1 MFKDIK
7 VKDWMTHPVISI
19 PLDTSVST
27 AQHQMR
33 EMHIRHL
40 PIVDH
45 HRLVGILSLG
55 DLREAS
61 PSDATALSIWELNYL
76 WEQLTVEKIM
86 TRKVITVRP
95 NDLITDVLRM
105 MIDHKFSAL
114 PVVDEDR
121 ILVGILTETDIF
133 RMVIGLSEH
142 VTSPI

>member
-7 VKDWMTHPVISI
+7 VKDWMTHPVISV
-19 PLDTSVST
+19 PPDTSVST
-27 AQHQMR
+27 AQYQMR

-40 PIVDH
+40 PVVDH

-76 WEQLTVEKIM
+76 WDQLTVEKIM
-86 TRKVITVRP
+86 TRKVISVHSD
-95 NDLITDVLRM
+95 DLVTDVLQM

-121 ILVGILTETDIF
+121 ALVGILTETDIF
-133 RMVIGLSEH
+133 RMVIGLSEQ